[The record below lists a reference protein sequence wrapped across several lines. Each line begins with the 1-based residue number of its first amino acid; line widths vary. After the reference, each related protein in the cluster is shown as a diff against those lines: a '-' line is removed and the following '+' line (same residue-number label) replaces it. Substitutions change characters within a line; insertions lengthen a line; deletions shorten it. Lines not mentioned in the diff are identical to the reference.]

1 MAAKTHKLGPGSL
14 KFGATGS
21 EQEFAV
27 GCRQVAV
34 EPETEEGDMVPVLSG
49 DEYSEGD
56 EDSYTLT
63 GEILQTYEASS
74 FILWAHEN
82 HGTEVPFVFVP
93 DNDKDFGVTGTV
105 KVRRVTIG
113 GEVKERNTSEFEW
126 AGVGD
131 YKLVNPTDDTELAYT
146 PAVPVPE
153 VGTDDS
159 PEWD

>member
-1 MAAKTHKLGPGSL
+1 MSVKSHRLGPGSL

-21 EQEFAV
+21 EVEFAV
-27 GCRQVAV
+27 GVRKCSI
-34 EPETEEGDMVPVLSG
+34 EPETEEGDTIEVLSG
-49 DEYSEGD
+49 DETTDGD

-63 GEILQTYEASS
+63 GEILQSYEASS
-74 FILWAHEN
+74 FIAWAHTN
-82 HGTEVPFVFVP
+82 HRTEVPFKFTP

-113 GEVKERNTSEFEW
+113 GDVKARNTSEFEF

-131 YKLVNPTDDTELAYT
+131 YELVDGLGEPLVYT
-146 PAVPVPE
+146 GPAEPPAVQ
-153 VGTDDS
+153 TDSS